1 MGRMSHTFSLV
12 VNNDP
17 GVLLRVSGI
26 FARRCYNISSLN
38 LNEGETREV
47 SKMKLTVACTEKE
60 AVLLVN
66 QLKKLI
72 DVLQVNKL

>member
-1 MGRMSHTFSLV
+1 MSYTFSLV

-17 GVLLRVSGI
+17 RVLLRVSGI
-26 FARRCYNISSLN
+26 FARRGYNISSLN
-38 LNEGETREV
+38 LNEGETREI
-47 SKMKLTVACTEKE
+47 SEMKLTAVCTENE
-60 AVLLVN
+60 AKLLVN

>member
-1 MGRMSHTFSLV
+1 MSYTFSLV

-26 FARRCYNISSLN
+26 FARRGYNISSLN
-38 LNEGETREV
+38 LNEGETKEI
-47 SKMKLTVACTEKE
+47 SEMKLTAVCTENE
-60 AVLLVN
+60 AKLLVN

>member
-1 MGRMSHTFSLV
+1 MSHTFSLV

-26 FARRCYNISSLN
+26 FARRGYNISSLN
-38 LNEGETREV
+38 LNEGEKREV
-47 SKMKLTVACTEKE
+47 SEMKLTAVCTENE
-60 AVLLVN
+60 ATLLVN

-72 DVLQVNKL
+72 DVLQVNTL

>member
-1 MGRMSHTFSLV
+1 MIHTFSLV

-26 FARRCYNISSLN
+26 FARRGYNISFLN
-38 LNEGETREV
+38 LNEGETREI
-47 SKMKLTVACTEKE
+47 SEMKLTTVCTENE
-60 AVLLVN
+60 AILLVN

>member
-1 MGRMSHTFSLV
+1 MSHTFSLV

-26 FARRCYNISSLN
+26 FARRGYNIASLN
-38 LNEGETREV
+38 LNEGEKREV
-47 SKMKLTVACTEKE
+47 SEMKLTAVCTENE
-60 AVLLVN
+60 AKLLVN